1 MKLMIL
7 HIILFFFVLNYNSEF
22 NTKNSERTNFYKHN
36 LLFHSKM
43 GPQNLKMEV
52 FVYSLETK
60 INKRKILVQLNKE
73 NKILFSDTLLIK
85 MDEEPIIELR
95 KINGDKIE
103 DLVIEYLRP
112 GRGGNN
118 GSMIYI
124 FDENEIRLTK
134 ISNSIEFPNL
144 IFDENLGFIS
154 SFRFYGGDGVQM
166 DFLEIKN
173 DTLLP
178 KYEVIKEVKK
188 IYLKKLEKGNWID
201 IGEKTIDKNIIIPE
215 IIQLEP
221 EIKIKNAS

>member
-1 MKLMIL
+1 MIL
-7 HIILFFFVLNYNSEF
+7 HIILFFCGLNYNSEF
-22 NTKNSERTNFYKHN
+22 NAMNSEQTNFIYQQN
-36 LLFHSKM
+36 LLFHSRI
-43 GPQNLKMEV
+43 GPQNLKTEV
-52 FVYSLETK
+52 LIYNLETN
-60 INKRKILVQLNKE
+60 INKRKLLVQLNQE
-73 NKILFSDTLLIK
+73 NKILFSDTLLIE

-118 GSMIYI
+118 VSMIYI
-124 FDENEIRLTK
+124 FDENKIRLTK

-154 SFRFYGGDGVQM
+154 SLRFYGGDGVQM

-178 KYEVIKEVKK
+178 KYEVIKEVQK
-188 IYLKKLEKGNWID
+188 IYLKKLEKGNWIN

-215 IIQLEP
+215 IIRLEP
-221 EIKIKNAS
+221 EIKIKKAS